1 MFPPPPRSTLFPYTT
16 LFRSQSSL
24 FRSRGVR
31 LGAPPGFSQGLEDS
45 DIPGRDRDQRAG
57 AVAVNPAPLGVFDS
71 GIGGLTVARAVFE
84 RLPHESV
91 IYFGDTARVPYGPK
105 SPDTVR
111 RYSGEILAYL
121 LQRGVKAVV
130 VACNTSTA
138 HALGFLQQRS
148 PVPVVGVIEPGARAA
163 VAATRTGTIGVI
175 GTAGTIASGAYE
187 RAIKALRADA
197 RVHSQPCP
205 LFVPLVEEGWFEHP
219 AAELIAREYL
229 EPLKRA
235 KVDVLVLGC
244 THYPLL
250 KPLIARV
257 MGPGGDVTLVDSAGE
272 TATAVARELERLD
285 LLANGSAHEHRFV
298 VSDDER
304 HFRKVGAL
312 LLGEQLKQVEVVPL

>member
-1 MFPPPPRSTLFPYTT
+1 M
-16 LFRSQSSL
+16 
-24 FRSRGVR
+24 
-31 LGAPPGFSQGLEDS
+31 
-45 DIPGRDRDQRAG
+45 
-57 AVAVNPAPLGVFDS
+57 NKAPLGVFDS
-71 GIGGLTVARAVFE
+71 GIGGLTVARALFE
-84 RLPHESV
+84 RLPREAV

-111 RYSGEILAYL
+111 RYSAEILSFL
-121 LQRGVKAVV
+121 LKRGVKAVV

-138 HALGFLQQRS
+138 HALGYLQERS

-163 VAATRTGTIGVI
+163 VAATKTGVIGVI

-187 RAIKALRADA
+187 RAIKALRPDA
-197 RVHSQPCP
+197 RVHAKPCP

-229 EPLKRA
+229 EPLKQA

-250 KPLIARV
+250 KPLLARV
-257 MGPGGDVTLVDSAGE
+257 MGGGPDVTLVDSAEE

-285 LLANGSAHEHRFV
+285 LLSNGTDHDHRFV
-298 VSDDER
+298 VSDDEP
-304 HFRKVGAL
+304 HFRRVGAL
-312 LLGEQLKQVEVVPL
+312 FLGGKLKQVEVVPL